1 MRAAVAD
8 IRNDCEF
15 QDNNIVQAHPVIF
28 NFFFRSL
35 RTEGPLLPNQLSPF
49 PSGNGTAQRK
59 LLRPSEL

>member
-35 RTEGPLLPNQLSPF
+35 RTEGRSTAAESTLSVPL
-49 PSGNGTAQRK
+49 R
-59 LLRPSEL
+59 